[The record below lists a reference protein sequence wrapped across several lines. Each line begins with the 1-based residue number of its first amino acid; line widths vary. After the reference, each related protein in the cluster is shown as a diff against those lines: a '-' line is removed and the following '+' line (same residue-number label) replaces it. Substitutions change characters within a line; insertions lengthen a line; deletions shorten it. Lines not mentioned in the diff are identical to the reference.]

1 MMTVVRA
8 LSRAIRRMAVDW
20 TAECAR
26 PPLKSGSF
34 ALLNT
39 QTADSPV
46 RPFGAEPA
54 EPALAAGTPPDGP
67 GAAPARAAIAI
78 AGLAFLCTAIPAAA
92 TVACPDRTRSQPQ
105 ACAPKPAQQ
114 PSAVP
119 PRKTT
124 QSVNVIIKSRGGG
137 RGFFGWWPSTHSDL
151 MP

>member
-78 AGLAFLCTAIPAAA
+78 AGLAFLYTAVPAGA
-92 TVACPDRTRSQPQ
+92 VACPDKSRSQPQ

-124 QSVNVIIKSRGGG
+124 HSVSVIIKSRGGG